1 MKNILKKITSICSVV
16 VLLFSLVSCGIG
28 KKNEEK
34 EKSKTGGS
42 SSPEA
47 AMHSLV
53 LGFYNGDLDEICKA
67 TAPSEVWDYV
77 CKETGLS
84 KERVLKR
91 LLQFDTLEEMSKGL
105 KSSLKESDINKVKI
119 KEQSEGNDNY
129 YHDFNHVMSK
139 AGIEEDIKHIYII
152 DEGSPDYDFPD
163 IWQGWAYEINGNWYF
178 GEEFILEDLFNVVL
192 EGYSALP
199 EEVEEDEDDDNDYDY
214 EDYNDYNDY
223 DKTNDYSYDEA
234 ENLCADSS
242 NWTNWS
248 SEENGCEAN
257 LKVLSDGAALEITK
271 VDDGFYEDD
280 ELRYYPYY
288 NQLSYDGL
296 HLEKDAVYR
305 LEFDYEASEDFSL
318 QLLVNQSHEPY
329 SYYFWED
336 INVSANG
343 SKHYSTQFTM
353 SETDNVGIAFNSND
367 PHAAIPYTVTIK
379 NLKLVCVS

>member
-53 LGFYNGDLDEICKA
+53 LGFYNGDVDEICKA

-271 VDDGFYEDD
+271 SHGSGGEQT
-280 ELRYYPYY
+280 YYYY
-288 NQLSYDGL
+288 NQLKYENIT
-296 HLEKDAVYR
+296 LEKNATYLVEFDIEVTDDIGFEYTVQQNYDPYYPYVDEINTVSSSQIKHFS
-305 LEFDYEASEDFSL
+305 LEF
-318 QLLVNQSHEPY
+318 
-329 SYYFWED
+329 
-336 INVSANG
+336 
-343 SKHYSTQFTM
+343 TM
-353 SETDNVGIAFNSND
+353 TESDNDAAIAFNLNSPD
-367 PHAAIPYTVTIK
+367 VAVPYTVSIH
-379 NLKLVCVS
+379 NLSLTRIS

>member
-53 LGFYNGDLDEICKA
+53 LGFYNGDVDEICKA

-271 VDDGFYEDD
+271 SHGSGGEQT
-280 ELRYYPYY
+280 YYYY
-288 NQLSYDGL
+288 NQLKYENIT
-296 HLEKDAVYR
+296 LEKNATYLVEFDIEVTDDIGFEYTVQQNYDPYYPYVDEINTVSSSQIKHFS
-305 LEFDYEASEDFSL
+305 LEF
-318 QLLVNQSHEPY
+318 
-329 SYYFWED
+329 
-336 INVSANG
+336 
-343 SKHYSTQFTM
+343 TM
-353 SETDNVGIAFNSND
+353 TESDNDAAIAFNLNSPD
-367 PHAAIPYTVTIK
+367 VAVPYTVSIR
-379 NLKLVCVS
+379 NLSLTRIS